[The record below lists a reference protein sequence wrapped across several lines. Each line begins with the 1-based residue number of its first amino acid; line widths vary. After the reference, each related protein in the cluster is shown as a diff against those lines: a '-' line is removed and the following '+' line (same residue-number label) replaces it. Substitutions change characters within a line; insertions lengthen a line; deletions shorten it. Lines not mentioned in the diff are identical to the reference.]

1 MANLIKPNAM
11 TKWDRMKDA
20 LKEGLTTKQGR
31 FLDSALDNTRNEFM
45 NRQKLIMENAS
56 GSGVSTGNI
65 ATLQR
70 VVLPILR
77 RVMPNVIANEIVGIQ
92 PMQAPVGQ
100 VVTMRYTY
108 GNTNAG
114 SGVVSGNEALAPA
127 HVRDIAVAYS
137 GNENQ
142 LYPGAA
148 PVGMLEGVPGNTMKL
163 EILKQTVTAQTR
175 RLSARWTVEAQ
186 TDANNQYGVDIE
198 EELLAA
204 VAQEITV
211 EIDQEILRSL
221 RLLPSNPTA
230 ANTYDQGAVSGQAI
244 SVVDEFAALAVLIN
258 RQANLIATR
267 TRRGKGNWAVL
278 SPTALTVLESAR
290 ASAFVRTTEG
300 NFEAPSNNKYVG
312 TLNNAMRLFVD
323 TYATDSTP
331 ILIGYKGENETD
343 AATFMC
349 PYVPLTTSGVVTDPN
364 TFELVTSFYSRYGY
378 VEFVNTATSLG
389 NSADY
394 LGLVGINAGSLSFL

>member
-175 RLSARWTVEAQ
+175 RLSARWTV
-186 TDANNQYGVDIE
+186 
-198 EELLAA
+198 
-204 VAQEITV
+204 
-211 EIDQEILRSL
+211 
-221 RLLPSNPTA
+221 
-230 ANTYDQGAVSGQAI
+230 
-244 SVVDEFAALAVLIN
+244 
-258 RQANLIATR
+258 
-267 TRRGKGNWAVL
+267 
-278 SPTALTVLESAR
+278 
-290 ASAFVRTTEG
+290 
-300 NFEAPSNNKYVG
+300 
-312 TLNNAMRLFVD
+312 
-323 TYATDSTP
+323 
-331 ILIGYKGENETD
+331 
-343 AATFMC
+343 
-349 PYVPLTTSGVVTDPN
+349 
-364 TFELVTSFYSRYGY
+364 
-378 VEFVNTATSLG
+378 
-389 NSADY
+389 
-394 LGLVGINAGSLSFL
+394 